1 MSNYKSLYN
10 SWLESD
16 KVSADDKAYLRSVEN
31 DENAIKGMFSSYMSF
46 GTAGL
51 RSTMSPGTARMNVY
65 TVAHITQA
73 IAQLIIEEVLAN
85 NSELLRL
92 S

>member
-1 MSNYKSLYN
+1 MSDYKARYN

-16 KVSADDKAYLRSVEN
+16 KVSEADKKILRSIT
-31 DENAIKGMFSSYMSF
+31 DENELKAMFSSYMSF

-73 IAQLIIEEVLAN
+73 IAQLIIE
-85 NSELLRL
+85 
-92 S
+92 